1 MSAERDVNRIVRSWI
16 RAEEH
21 ESADRVLQT
30 VLSRLDTTPQR
41 RSFWRA
47 RRSTQMSRFAP
58 FGLAAAAI
66 LAAVVVGWQ
75 LLPSNQSGSGGQATP
90 SPTAS
95 PNPTPSSSIL
105 PLLPYGALLPG
116 TYRLVSFTN
125 QPLTLTVPAGW
136 THVDN
141 FITKGDAW
149 DGNGVTLATWQVSHI
164 YSDSCDWEGTL
175 VPVDSAA
182 AIVAALAD
190 QQGHDT
196 SEPSEMTLGGQS
208 ATRFE
213 LFLDS
218 SFDVAACDRS
228 FVRLWPD
235 AGPTEQY
242 GLPIYPGQTTVVHV
256 VDHGDSVTLVVS
268 IRNDDSVAADV
279 SEMNAI
285 LASIEFLP

>member
-75 LLPSNQSGSGGQATP
+75 LLPSYQSGSGGQATP
-90 SPTAS
+90 SPTAG

-105 PLLPYGALLPG
+105 PLLPYDALLPG

-136 THVDN
+136 THADN

-175 VPVDSAA
+175 IPVDSAP

-196 SEPSEMTLGGQS
+196 SEPSEMTLGGQP

-218 SFDVAACDRS
+218 SFDVDACDRS
-228 FVRLWPD
+228 IVRLWPD
-235 AGPTEQY
+235 AGPKEQY
-242 GLPIYPGQTTVVHV
+242 GLPIYPGQTNMVHV